1 LDPESFKKELNEI
14 SSKTVFDIFT
24 FIKERFKDKT
34 AELQV
39 TVDKNSE
46 NSKVRKT
53 ILKFISIFHPDKQS
67 REDLDFFLVA
77 EEITKQFNYHLKF
90 Y

>member
-1 LDPESFKKELNEI
+1 LDPEIFKKELHEI
-14 SSKTVFDIFT
+14 SS
-24 FIKERFKDKT
+24 KT

>member
-46 NSKVRKT
+46 NS
-53 ILKFISIFHPDKQS
+53 
-67 REDLDFFLVA
+67 
-77 EEITKQFNYHLKF
+77 N
-90 Y
+90 